1 MLTFFSFLRPI
12 AQAGLELSDC
22 LALVV
27 LELLSLEL
35 LILLLL
41 FTSARIT
48 GYRW

>member
-1 MLTFFSFLRPI
+1 MLIFFSFLRPV

-27 LELLSLEL
+27 LELCGLEL
-35 LILLLL
+35 LTLLLL

-48 GYRW
+48 GCGW